1 MSPAV
6 HLVSGLSSRVEP
18 LKQIGRCH
26 KISWN
31 KHHIYL
37 NNMSHNQQITNNIW
51 KKIRSECRLTSHQAH
66 SGDIFA
72 KYVFQYVYRRGWETL
87 FSRIEHQPGWVT
99 CILYPVCILC
109 IAIYIIGEVWW
120 LKREEN
126 ICRLYPVICI
136 YMWYISCD
144 MYMYMR
150 YFWEVWWLKR
160 TSAGASDCNLTD
172 WIRCRILVS
181 ATTGARVRRFNSRPS
196 IMSALFIL
204 FETRF

>member
-1 MSPAV
+1 MKYILAFWGKTFLHISSFRHMSPAV

-51 KKIRSECRLTSHQAH
+51 KEIRSECRLTSHQAH

-120 LKREEN
+120 LKRKEWRVICILYSMFYILYSVFCVCDLYLRGLVTQEN
-126 ICRLYPVICI
+126 ICRG
-136 YMWYISCD
+136 
-144 MYMYMR
+144 
-150 YFWEVWWLKR
+150 EWL
-160 TSAGASDCNLTD
+160 
-172 WIRCRILVS
+172 
-181 ATTGARVRRFNSRPS
+181 
-196 IMSALFIL
+196 
-204 FETRF
+204 